1 MQEHSV
7 QRTASFY
14 RFLQLLLC
22 NNVLGFSICLII
34 WALVCKETR
43 SFSHALQFL
52 ICAPLAITFPS
63 ATHATTHAQEEPKAA
78 VALRLETSQDKVGV
92 ELYDVNVGNPPR
104 LVVAI
109 KKIVSNDNPNLRP
122 GLVLK
127 GYPNALAVVERIRR
141 GPYPID
147 LEFYSLDSLATT
159 QLVEGGT
166 KTATQAPVADNNT
179 YVKRVVREAPA
190 DCTIRLQQD
199 DVLEINYKAHIS
211 SMDGVMYDASSTR
224 GMG

>member
-1 MQEHSV
+1 M
-7 QRTASFY
+7 
-14 RFLQLLLC
+14 
-22 NNVLGFSICLII
+22 
-34 WALVCKETR
+34 
-43 SFSHALQFL
+43 
-52 ICAPLAITFPS
+52 
-63 ATHATTHAQEEPKAA
+63 
-78 VALRLETSQDKVGV
+78 
-92 ELYDVNVGNPPR
+92 
-104 LVVAI
+104 
-109 KKIVSNDNPNLRP
+109 SNDNPNLRP

-224 GMG
+224 RTGRPYQMVLGSGDMLPGVDQGLYNMCPGEIGQLEILSVLAYGSKGNKLFCILPNSRLVWQVELVSINTMTKIEDESSF